1 MKFRR
6 CSIDSYWYC
15 EITLEEHEWPPGGND
30 EACFT
35 SPIRAWVYGNCSD
48 FFFSYR
54 GAVLFAHREDA
65 VQFQLVWG

>member
-6 CSIDSYWYC
+6 CADDSYWFC
-15 EITLEEHEWPPGGND
+15 EITLEPHEWPPLGDD
-30 EACFT
+30 EACYT
-35 SPIRAWVYGNCSD
+35 SPIRTWVYDNCSD

-54 GAVLFAHREDA
+54 GAVLFVHQQDA